1 MKAVSYKIRFTSP
14 YHVGWREPE
23 LLIDGSTLL
32 RAVVSLTYSLDSREL
47 IEDMLKCSANISSAL
62 PTISCGKEE
71 KILAPFP
78 PLPAMGSMSKLG
90 ISWITLNALSKLVR
104 ELNACVHDGGSPF
117 LGRADTKRDGEELYI
132 RVECRKHKEKI
143 KLMELKA
150 HGGIAHIEGEQNSCE
165 ATEGIFRKVKS
176 FRNRLDRLTAASEL
190 YQISGYL
197 PSVPLSVVVIAPER
211 AQKNLEALFKLLSE
225 IGLGGFRSRGW
236 GRFELA
242 ERMELPGIKFGF
254 RGPGYYALLSST
266 PYLNG
271 YADLGKSFI
280 TLRYIE
286 GIGGVAHSECQL
298 PFLIAADA
306 GSLVYFNA
314 GLDRCSETIESS
326 SLTKAHLLFNPVL
339 LGE

>member
-23 LLIDGSTLL
+23 PLIDGSTIL
-32 RAVVSLTYSLDSREL
+32 RAVMSLAYSLDARDL
-47 IEDMLKCSANISSAL
+47 IEDTLNCSVKISSAL

-78 PLPAMGSMSKLG
+78 LLPATSGMSKLG

-117 LGRADTKRDGEELYI
+117 LGRVNTKRDSEELDI
-132 RVECRKHKEKI
+132 PVECKKQKGKI
-143 KLMELKA
+143 ELMKLKA
-150 HGGIAHIEGEQNSCE
+150 RGSIVQLEEEQSSCDV
-165 ATEGIFRKVKS
+165 ARDIFRKVRS
-176 FRNRLDRLTAASEL
+176 FRNRLDRMTAASEL
-190 YQISGYL
+190 YQVSGYM

-211 AQKNLEALFKLLSE
+211 LQKNLETLFKLLSG

-236 GRFELA
+236 GMFEFV
-242 ERMELPGIKFGF
+242 EGRELPNMKLSFS
-254 RGPGYYALLSST
+254 GPGYYALLSST

-286 GIGGVAHSECQL
+286 GIGGAAHSEYQL

-314 GLDRCSETIESS
+314 SLDRCSETIESGS
-326 SLTKAHLLFNPVL
+326 WTKAHLLFNPVL